1 MLRTS
6 KFSLWR
12 KGNKPFCTVSGYVNW
27 YSHYGNSG
35 FSQKLK
41 TELHMIQ
48 KFHSWVF
55 IQRKQKLIR
64 KAICT
69 PLFIAALFTTVK
81 IWKEPKCC
89 PSIEEWMK
97 KMYDIYI
104 YIHTYIHIHMYTHTY
119 TPWNITQPLKE

>member
-6 KFSLWR
+6 KFLLWR

-69 PLFIAALFTTVK
+69 SLFIAALFTTVK
-81 IWKEPKCC
+81 IRKEPKCC